1 MDLRIGTRGSDLALT
16 QARQVADRLGAAGV
30 DGEIVTITTTGDRR
44 EIPRDPADVGK
55 ALWTREI
62 EEALAEGDVDLAVH
76 SLKDLP
82 AELPTG
88 LIVGAVLPREDAG
101 DVLVSRGEPRS
112 IDDLPE
118 GARVGT
124 GSIRRA
130 ASIRKIRPDVRVVE
144 LKGNVP
150 TRLRRL
156 EDGDFDVIVLAAAG
170 LNRLGLEPPG
180 LHPVDASVMPPALC
194 QGIVAVEIR
203 QEDAREHWVEALNH
217 PVTMSATRAER
228 ALLAELEVGCGAPVG
243 GLATV
248 TDGAMT
254 VYGEVLSPDGRT
266 WVRERDRGPAEDAE
280 AIGHRVGRALVEGE
294 AAPLLRSLRS

>member
-1 MDLRIGTRGSDLALT
+1 MT
-16 QARQVADRLGAAGV
+16 QARQVADRLGEAGV
-30 DGEIVTITTTGDRR
+30 DAEIVTITTTGDRR

-62 EEALAEGDVDLAVH
+62 EEALAEGDIDLAVH

-82 AELPTG
+82 AELPRG
-88 LIVGAVLPREDAG
+88 LVVGAVLPREDPG
-101 DVLVSRGEPRS
+101 DVLVSRGESRS

-130 ASIRKIRPDVRVVE
+130 ASIRKARPDVRVVE

-156 EDGDFDVIVLAAAG
+156 EDGDFDAIVLAAAG

-180 LHPVDASVMPPALC
+180 LHRLDSSVMPPALC

-203 QEDAREHWVEALNH
+203 QEDRREHWVEALDD
-217 PVTMSATRAER
+217 PMTMTATRAER
-228 ALLAELEVGCGAPVG
+228 ALLSELEVGCGAPVG

-248 TDGAMT
+248 ADGELR

-266 WVRERDRGPAEDAE
+266 WVRERDSGAAEDAE
-280 AIGHRVGRALVEGE
+280 LIGHRVGRALVEGE